1 MNSDQTEN
9 VFEVVVVGGGIT
21 GAGILRDLTSRKVK
35 SLLIEK
41 GDFASGTSSKSG
53 KLIHGGLRY
62 LRYGHVK
69 TVWES
74 CQERVRLYKIL
85 APHLTRPVNFH
96 LPFYRHSKTPFFL
109 AAIGLFVYDLLSS
122 FRNIGRFKRVTPA
135 NLFAQ
140 APKLSKQDY
149 VGALSYWDCFCLD
162 TRLTIENLKSAQ
174 QEGARCLNYVEFK
187 KLEHRPEDYLI
198 TCWDHHNHGQITF
211 RTKKI
216 IFACGAW
223 SDNVLMQTPWKERF
237 GLALTSGIHLLISRD
252 KLTIEQTLAL
262 EHPVDRRNLYL
273 IPWENRVLVGTTD
286 NFFSGDKD
294 HLFPSRREVD
304 YLLDTLRF
312 YFPSET
318 WSDKDIL
325 SSYIGIRPLIG
336 SDTGAK
342 EESISR
348 DYVIKTNDQGL
359 YAICGGKLTTFRR
372 MAKKLVDQIYPN
384 VKGNTCT
391 ALFGARTPSASLKT
405 DMETQYINIDPLIIE
420 RLIRRYGDGARD
432 ALSTCFTTAE
442 DCQDIATSSYYVG
455 EIKYLIRHEWA
466 KHLSDIVVR
475 RTDLYFLNGNLSR
488 QILESI
494 LKILAT
500 ELQWSAEKIEEE
512 RKLYERY
519 SEFFKS

>member
-1 MNSDQTEN
+1 MDDL
-9 VFEVVVVGGGIT
+9 FDVVVVGGGIT
-21 GAGILRDLTSRKVK
+21 GAGILRDLTTRKVK
-35 SLLIEK
+35 ALLIEK

-74 CQERVRLYKIL
+74 CQERVHLFKTL

-96 LPFYRHSKTPFFL
+96 LPFYRHSKTPFWL
-109 AAIGLFVYDLLSS
+109 AAVGLFAYDLLSS
-122 FRNIGRFKRVTPA
+122 FRNIGRFKRVRDA
-135 NLFAQ
+135 DLFAR
-140 APKLSKQDY
+140 APKLSRQNF

-162 TRLTIENLKSAQ
+162 TRLTLENLKTAQ
-174 QEGARCLNYVEFK
+174 KAGAHCLNYMEFT
-187 KLEHRPEDYLI
+187 KLEHRPDDYLI
-198 TCWDHHNHGQITF
+198 TCWDHHNHCQKTYK
-211 RTKKI
+211 TKKI

-237 GLALTSGIHLLISRD
+237 GLALTSGIHILVSRE
-252 KLTIEQTLAL
+252 KLPLEHTLAL
-262 EHPVDRRNLYL
+262 EHPVDHRNLYL

-294 HLFPSRREVD
+294 HLLPGRREVD
-304 YLLDTLRF
+304 YLLETLRF

-318 WSDKDIL
+318 WSDHDIL

-348 DYVIKTNDQGL
+348 DYVIKTNGQGL

-372 MAKKLVDQIYPN
+372 MAEKLVDQIYPS
-384 VKGNTCT
+384 VKAKTR
-391 ALFGARTPSASLKT
+391 APLFGAITAYATLKA
-405 DMETQYINIDPLIIE
+405 DMRTQYLKINVEIIE
-420 RLIRRYGDGARD
+420 CLIRRYGDGARD
-432 ALSTCFTTAE
+432 ALRTCFATPE
-442 DCQDIATSSYYVG
+442 DYQNIPGTSYSAG
-455 EIKYLIRHEWA
+455 EIKYLIRYEWA

-475 RTDLYFLNGNLSR
+475 RTDMYFLNGNLPPET
-488 QILESI
+488 LEAI
-494 LKILAT
+494 LKILAQ
-500 ELQWSAEKIEEE
+500 EMSWLPEKIEEE
-512 RKLYERY
+512 RKLYELY
-519 SEFFKS
+519 SEFFRS